1 MRYAITLKFDGN
13 SFLKH
18 THTKYIHA
26 GECIAIAISYTNGQ
40 TEPNLYCQSKIIQ
53 LENQNTKPNLAFNEC
68 ISVRMCVYCS
78 SSSSSSSSFH
88 FFDYFSVGIYEST
101 LSSFLSI
108 YFFAQRSFDGPIA
121 CFFSLTESIFLINF
135 RTFVFIYLA
144 DYFYCCRFASHA
156 SFNWI
161 PNLFFRYCSFMT
173 HTNTNRAFRYTTEH
187 AKKRVSAM
195 DE

>member
-88 FFDYFSVGIYEST
+88 LFDFFSVGIYEST

-108 YFFAQRSFDGPIA
+108 YFFFAQRSFDGPIA
-121 CFFSLTESIFLINF
+121 CFFSVNGIHFSDQFPNICIYLPRRLFLLLSVRITCIIQLNSESIFPIL
-135 RTFVFIYLA
+135 
-144 DYFYCCRFASHA
+144 
-156 SFNWI
+156 
-161 PNLFFRYCSFMT
+161 
-173 HTNTNRAFRYTTEH
+173 
-187 AKKRVSAM
+187 
-195 DE
+195 